1 MRVRGQVGEDL
12 FAKRVWN
19 IQKVVI
25 PLCDAVLT
33 RASPGLCILL
43 QLFDNLQT
51 AAGTRSLVLD
61 FPTQAFRGWSR
72 HHDRPGLRSPPAPR
86 RSVRGAPPR
95 RGVPFVAIGKVH
107 RHGSF
112 LAERREQ
119 MAPLRHCFLAE
130 RREQTAPLRTPVA
143 RCTDTASSPNACGTR
158 APAAPFAPGV
168 PCVAVGAVWKLP
180 YRALP
185 NASPA
190 THGTPRRHHT

>member
-86 RSVRGAPPR
+86 RSVRCHRQGAQTWQLPR
-95 RGVPFVAIGKVH
+95 RTPGANGAAQTLLPRRTPGANGAAADTSKVH
-107 RHGSF
+107 
-112 LAERREQ
+112 
-119 MAPLRHCFLAE
+119 RHCFLAE
-130 RREQTAPLRTPVA
+130 RLWHTGASGAVCSRRSVRCSRGSMETAI
-143 RCTDTASSPNACGTR
+143 
-158 APAAPFAPGV
+158 
-168 PCVAVGAVWKLP
+168 PCVA
-180 YRALP
+180 
-185 NASPA
+185 
-190 THGTPRRHHT
+190 